1 MHMQVFRT
9 VLIVASLLAFGV
21 MPLSAQEAQTPSQG
35 SGPQQSDAPPIRV
48 VVEEVTV
55 PFIVTDGR
63 NRIITDLNKEDFK
76 VFEEKVEQPITAF
89 VQETGVPLRVGLM
102 IDTSNSIRDR
112 FEFEQRAASDFL
124 RSLLRPEQDLAF
136 LASFDSMAE
145 LVQDFT
151 GDLDELVSA
160 VESLRPGGG
169 TALYD
174 AIFYGSRDR
183 LLEGAPDLGS
193 YRRAM
198 VVLSDGEDNQSR
210 YSRLQAL
217 EVAQR
222 AEVIIYTISTNIR
235 GVRMP
240 GDRVLRQFAEET
252 GGRYF
257 QPFNMSDLDTAF
269 EEINRELRSQYSI
282 SYQPTSPR
290 DGKYHEIEIVPQ
302 QRGMRV
308 RARKGYFA
316 TEPPGF
322 IPENPTGLETR

>member
-1 MHMQVFRT
+1 MHRFRL
-9 VLIVASLLAFGV
+9 VLSLMIAGGLS
-21 MPLSAQEAQTPSQG
+21 LSAQENQAGGEGDVQESEG
-35 SGPQQSDAPPIRV
+35 PPIRV

-55 PFIVTDGR
+55 PFIVTDNR
-63 NRIITDLNKEDFK
+63 NRILTELNQEDFK
-76 VFEEKVEQPITAF
+76 VYEDGQEQRITAF
-89 VQETGVPLRVGLM
+89 VQETGVPLRIGLM
-102 IDTSNSIRDR
+102 VDTSNSIRDR
-112 FEFEQRAASDFL
+112 FAFEQRAAADFL
-124 RSLLRPEQDLAF
+124 RSLLRPEIDLAF

-151 GDLDELVSA
+151 ADLDELVSA
-160 VESLRPGGG
+160 IDSLRAGGG

-235 GVRMP
+235 GIRMP
-240 GDRVLRQFAEET
+240 GDRVLQQFAEET

-257 QPFNMSDLDTAF
+257 QPFNMSDLDVAF
-269 EEINRELRSQYSI
+269 EAINTELRSQYSI

-290 DGKYHEIEIVPQ
+290 DGKYHEIEIDPQ
-302 QRGMRV
+302 RRGLRV

-322 IPENPTGLETR
+322 IPDRPTGLEAR

>member
-1 MHMQVFRT
+1 MHRFRL
-9 VLIVASLLAFGV
+9 VLSLMIAGGLS
-21 MPLSAQEAQTPSQG
+21 LSAQENQAGGEGDVQESEG
-35 SGPQQSDAPPIRV
+35 PPIRV

-55 PFIVTDGR
+55 PFIVTDNR
-63 NRIITDLNKEDFK
+63 NRILTELNQEDFK
-76 VFEEKVEQPITAF
+76 VYEDGQEQRITAF
-89 VQETGVPLRVGLM
+89 VQETGVPLRIGLM
-102 IDTSNSIRDR
+102 VDTSNSIRDR
-112 FEFEQRAASDFL
+112 FAFEQRAAADFL
-124 RSLLRPEQDLAF
+124 RSLLRPEIDLAF

-151 GDLDELVSA
+151 ADLDELVSA
-160 VESLRPGGG
+160 IDSLRAGGG

-235 GVRMP
+235 GIRMP
-240 GDRVLRQFAEET
+240 GDRVLQQFAEET

-257 QPFNMSDLDTAF
+257 QPFNMSDLDVAF
-269 EEINRELRSQYSI
+269 EAINTELRSQYSI

-290 DGKYHEIEIVPQ
+290 DGKYHEIEIDPQ
-302 QRGMRV
+302 RRGLRV

-322 IPENPTGLETR
+322 IPDRPTGLETR

>member
-1 MHMQVFRT
+1 MRVFLMVT
-9 VLIVASLLAFGV
+9 SLLAFGA
-21 MPLSAQEAQTPSQG
+21 MPLFAQETPSTPPAEGIQE
-35 SGPQQSDAPPIRV
+35 SEAPPIRV

-55 PFIVTDGR
+55 PFIVTDNR

-76 VFEEKVEQPITAF
+76 VFEEKVEQPISAF

-112 FEFEQRAASDFL
+112 FAFEQRAASDFL
-124 RSLLRPEQDLAF
+124 RSLLRPDRDMAF
-136 LASFDSMAE
+136 LASFDSVAE

-160 VESLRPGGG
+160 IESLRAGGG

-198 VVLSDGEDNQSR
+198 IVLSDGEDNQSR

-252 GGRYF
+252 GGQYF

-269 EEINRELRSQYSI
+269 EAINMELRSQYSI
-282 SYQPTSPR
+282 SYAPTSPR
-290 DGKYHEIEIVPQ
+290 DGKYHEIEIQPQ
-302 QRGMRV
+302 RRGLRV

-322 IPENPTGLETR
+322 IPENPTGLASR